1 MKSFYHNA
9 PEKFIIWSYLLL
21 ETVLFFLILWSENTL
36 PYAVTGKIMYS
47 SIVLNF
53 LVMAFF
59 CLRYRGDFRIPLAL
73 TLTLAADFLLTY
85 LNRYFIAGVF
95 CFILVQ
101 SAYWWKLGIGT
112 KNAVLRLFLA
122 LFWLGLLSVLGMPV
136 KEGIF
141 CSLSMGILSGNVICA
156 WTSVHKGDKGMLM
169 LAAGLTLFAGCDF
182 SLGLRIV
189 TESMENM
196 ALVHHV
202 SDNLTWVF
210 YLPSQVILCLC
221 YIHENNKKHHCL

>member
-1 MKSFYHNA
+1 MKSFYQNDL
-9 PEKFIIWSYLLL
+9 EKYILCAYLAL
-21 ETVLFFLILWSENTL
+21 ETVLFFLILWSQNTC

-53 LVMAFF
+53 LVMVFF
-59 CLRYRGDFRIPLAL
+59 YLSCRGDFRIPLAL

-101 SAYWWKLGIGT
+101 TTYWWKLGIGR
-112 KNAVLRLFLA
+112 KNAVLRAFLTF
-122 LFWLGLLSVLGMPV
+122 FWLGLLLILGMPV

-156 WTSVHKGDKGMLM
+156 WSGVYKGDREL
-169 LAAGLTLFAGCDF
+169 LLPAAGLTLFAGCDI

-189 TESMENM
+189 TESMNNL
-196 ALVHHV
+196 ALLHHV

-221 YIHENNKKHHCL
+221 YIHENNKKHHCI